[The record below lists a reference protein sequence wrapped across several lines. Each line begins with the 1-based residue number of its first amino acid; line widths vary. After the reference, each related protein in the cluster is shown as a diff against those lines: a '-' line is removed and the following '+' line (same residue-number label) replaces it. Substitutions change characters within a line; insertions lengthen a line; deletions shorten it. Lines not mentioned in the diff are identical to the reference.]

1 MSARKTCTRCRQT
14 KGVGEF
20 SKDQSKSDGLRPDCK
35 TCRRE
40 YDARYYE
47 ENRERRREY
56 NARYRAENR
65 ERYREYAARWR
76 EENRDNPEYRE
87 RARERSARWYAENR
101 ERKREY
107 DARWYEENRERIR
120 EYDARYH
127 EENPEISRAR
137 SARRRARKRGL
148 PDDGSGIADWLS
160 HMEDS
165 DVWHCHLCGGA
176 FAAEDEIHWDHRDPV
191 STGTAGTVL
200 SNMAAAH
207 DTCNISRGNTPLREW
222 HKRVGLPDGVV

>member
-1 MSARKTCTRCRQT
+1 HRVLRRRGPVRTQGPRSSRRNRCKPLSGAQHPQGRSRQAREGCGMSARKTCTRCGQT

-20 SKDQSKSDGLRPDCK
+20 SKDRSKSDGLRPDCK

-148 PDDGSGIADWLS
+148 PDDG
-160 HMEDS
+160 
-165 DVWHCHLCGGA
+165 
-176 FAAEDEIHWDHRDPV
+176 
-191 STGTAGTVL
+191 
-200 SNMAAAH
+200 
-207 DTCNISRGNTPLREW
+207 
-222 HKRVGLPDGVV
+222 

>member
-1 MSARKTCTRCRQT
+1 MSARKKCTRCRQE

-40 YDARYYE
+40 YDARWRE
-47 ENRERRREY
+47 ENREY
-56 NARYRAENR
+56 F
-65 ERYREYAARWR
+65 ARWR
-76 EENRDNPEYRE
+76 EENREYFARWHAENKDNPEYQE
-87 RARERSARWYAENR
+87 QA
-101 ERKREY
+101 
-107 DARWYEENRERIR
+107 
-120 EYDARYH
+120 
-127 EENPEISRAR
+127 RAR
-137 SARRRARKRGL
+137 SARRRARERGL
-148 PDDGSGIADWLS
+148 PDDGSGVSDWLS
-160 HMEDS
+160 HMEES

-207 DTCNISRGNTPLREW
+207 AVCNISRGNTPLREW